1 MRWFGVWLVL
11 AACRGE
17 PKPKTVPANPQPQT
31 SAPAPKSG
39 VDDEAHRVVFAD
51 RIAYSYVL
59 LLGEEVREMSAPT
72 KDQLRELVRRAF
84 PGREHD
90 EEVQLLLGLIE
101 AEQPD
106 EGGPILN
113 APELPPKPGSEE
125 AESTQPGA
133 PDGTSDRAKGEGEP
147 ADAPSTDQVGEAV
160 AQAQAAI
167 AGDEIDVE
175 ARESLRRK
183 RRLTDLLGLDVELH
197 PLHPKDAKDAIVDL
211 EILREP
217 ILARDLS
224 PEQLASLERRT
235 WALVVRARYRNQH
248 GVRGLRLLQTIVR
261 LLAEQQNALI
271 HDPDTRETVTRET
284 FTRTRLQTK
293 LGNVADQIPVVPFQ
307 DPAHTIAGK
316 PAVRL
321 ATRGMRRFG
330 SVDIELAG
338 LPADPQ
344 VLQQA
349 THFVYGVAFNLIKL
363 GVYDR
368 SGYAAEL
375 PEAIHI
381 HYKDCA
387 QAYASRDEKLPRC
400 ADCPE
405 EVRVHLVERPPEQ
418 HDTQGHVVARVV
430 APRHVS
436 DAPDYDQTQWV
447 REALAR
453 VLGPHEPG

>member
-1 MRWFGVWLVL
+1 MQEFAKVGQKLACCLLL
-11 AACRGE
+11 AACSPRAQPE
-17 PKPKTVPANPQPQT
+17 ATTQQQPPPKVADANKQ
-31 SAPAPKSG
+31 AP

-59 LLGEEVREMSAPT
+59 LLGPTTEKSVTAPT
-72 KDQLRELVRRAF
+72 KQELRELVLEAF

-101 AEQPD
+101 AKQTT
-106 EGGPILN
+106 EGGPTLEVPASEVKPDDGSSQN
-113 APELPPKPGSEE
+113 PGS
-125 AESTQPGA
+125 AT
-133 PDGTSDRAKGEGEP
+133 GEP
-147 ADAPSTDQVGEAV
+147 PTQREQAIDV
-160 AQAQAAI
+160 AAQAA
-167 AGDEIDVE
+167 AEGELADGEIDADAQE
-175 ARESLRRK
+175 TLRRK
-183 RRLTDLLGLDVELH
+183 RRMTDLLGLDVEVH
-197 PLHPKDAKDAIVDL
+197 PLVPTNPDEPALVDM

-217 ILARDLS
+217 ILSRDLN
-224 PEQLASLERRT
+224 PEQRASLANRQ
-235 WALVVRARYRNQH
+235 WVMVVRARYRNQH

-261 LLAEQQNALI
+261 VLAQKYDALV

-284 FTRTRLQTK
+284 FYRTRLQTR

-307 DPAHTIAGK
+307 DNAHTINGK

-338 LPADPQ
+338 LPPDPE

-368 SGYAAEL
+368 SGYAVEM
-375 PEAIHI
+375 PDAIHV

-387 QAYASRDEKLPRC
+387 QAYASRDVKLPRC

-405 EVRVHLVERPPEQ
+405 EVRIHLVERKAEAQ
-418 HDTQGHVVARVV
+418 DAQGHVVANIV
-430 APRHVS
+430 APRHLS
-436 DAPDYDQTQWV
+436 DAAGYDHPAWV
-447 REALAR
+447 SQALAR
-453 VLGPHEPG
+453 VLGL